1 MGSIRPELYDIIM
14 AMADAHCPKA
24 WFVQNGIY
32 KSDVYT
38 TDSIKSYLL
47 SNMFMTVIL
56 NWMETFTTNI
66 AKLKFYLKHKN

>member
-14 AMADAHCPKA
+14 AMADAHCPEA

-47 SNMFMTVIL
+47 ST
-56 NWMETFTTNI
+56 
-66 AKLKFYLKHKN
+66 